1 MTANLPRP
9 SVAALRTALAR
20 ARMDPRVE
28 AISRSLRLDLADES
42 LWQRVRGQAELNHQL
57 FVVGAS
63 GERGS
68 SSQEQCTGGW
78 HRRDT
83 MGAIAAYEAMAKL

>member
-1 MTANLPRP
+1 MTANLPGP

-20 ARMDPRVE
+20 ARMDPKVE

-42 LWQRVRGQAELNHQL
+42 LWLRVRGQAELNLRH

-63 GERGS
+63 GNREAA
-68 SSQEQCTGGW
+68 SQKQSTGGRR
-78 HRRDT
+78 RRDA
-83 MGAIAAYEAMAKL
+83 MEAIAAYEAMARL